1 MASLLNY
8 KHLYYFWVVSQESS
22 LTRAAERLHLTPQTI
37 CGQIQCLEERLGIK
51 LLQREGRGMRL
62 TEPGKTVFDYA
73 DRIFALGEELTEAI
87 HRQTEGHFRR
97 FAVGVTDCLP
107 KLIAY
112 RLLQPALTLPD
123 KFRIQCRED
132 RLDNLITGL
141 AAHKL
146 DLILSD
152 RPLPTDMP
160 VKAFNHLLGESGV
173 SFFAVPSMVGAY
185 FTRFPHSMNNAPMLM
200 ATADSALR
208 ERLWRW
214 FEDLNIHPRLVG
226 EFADSALMKAFGQ
239 AGAGIFYAPTVIE
252 NEVIHQYQVE
262 VIGRTED
269 VREHFYVISLEKR
282 LKHPAVTAIHNTAR
296 HSLFA
301 RSSSQHKE

>member
-1 MASLLNY
+1 MGSLLNY

-22 LTRAAERLHLTPQTI
+22 LTRAADRLHLTPQTI
-37 CGQIQCLEERLGIK
+37 CGQIQCLEDRLGIK
-51 LLQREGRGMRL
+51 LLRREGRGMRL
-62 TEPGKTVFDYA
+62 TESGKTVFDYA

-87 HRQTEGHFRR
+87 HRQTDGRFRR
-97 FAVGVTDCLP
+97 FTVGVTDCLP

-112 RLLQPALTLPD
+112 RLLQPALALPD
-123 KFRIQCRED
+123 KFRIQCQED
-132 RLDNLITGL
+132 RLENLITGL

-152 RPLPTDMP
+152 RPLPPDIP

-173 SFFAVPSMVGAY
+173 SFFAAPSIAGAY
-185 FTRFPHSMNNAPMLM
+185 FERFPHSLNNVPLLM
-200 ATADSALR
+200 ATADSAMR
-208 ERLWRW
+208 GRLWSW
-214 FEDLNIHPRLVG
+214 FEGLDIHPRLVG

-239 AGAGIFYAPTVIE
+239 AGAGVFYAPTVIE
-252 NEVIHQYQVE
+252 NEVTHQYQVT

-282 LKHPAVTAIHNTAR
+282 LKHPAVTTIHNTAR
-296 HSLFA
+296 DSLFA
-301 RSSSQHKE
+301 HSLCPH